1 MNRTLPGTHGLTP
14 FGVLYVATF
23 LVSFHLFLVVFL
35 NSSFLSTFP
44 AINEKTVG
52 YIYILG
58 SAIGLLSLFVVDR
71 FLRKIGNYA
80 LLFFLT
86 IFHIFVFFC
95 FAFIKQIEVIL
106 PLFIAY
112 LVTYPL
118 ILYCLDIFIESYIK
132 NENATGSIRGT
143 LLSITN
149 TALIL
154 GPLTAGFILTNGDFW
169 KVYVIAA
176 LFLLPFMF
184 LMRRFR
190 HFKDPR
196 YHSLQIRKTF
206 TCIVNHKDISNILM
220 AQFIMRFFFAWV
232 VIYMP
237 IYLIKEIGFT
247 FTEFGIMTFIYL
259 IPFALLEYPAGRLAD
274 SRLGEKEILSL
285 GFFIA
290 AVFTG
295 FVSFIQADNFI
306 FWAAVLF
313 MIRVGVSLVEI
324 MTESYFFKHVDGSD
338 NNTISFFRMTRPLAY
353 IIGPLI
359 ANLALLI
366 FDFKFIWL
374 VLSFVLFSG
383 LYFSFQLRDT
393 K

>member
-1 MNRTLPGTHGLTP
+1 MNKTLPNAHGLTP

-23 LVSFHLFLVVFL
+23 LVSFHLFLVVYI
-35 NSSFLSTFP
+35 NSSFLSTFEN
-44 AINEKTVG
+44 IDEKIVG
-52 YIYILG
+52 YLYMFG
-58 SAIGLLSLFVVDR
+58 SALGVLSLFTIDK
-71 FLRKIGNYA
+71 FLRNFGNYTF
-80 LLFFLT
+80 LFSLT
-86 IFHIFVFFC
+86 IFHIFAFFG
-95 FAFIKQIEVIL
+95 FAFLKNITVIL

-118 ILYCLDIFIESYIK
+118 ILYSLDIFIESYTE

-143 LLSITN
+143 LLTVTN

-154 GPLTAGFILTNGDFW
+154 GPLTAGFILTNGAFW

-176 LFLLPFMF
+176 LFLLPFLF

-190 HFKDPR
+190 YFKDPK
-196 YHSLQIRKTF
+196 YHPLKIKKTL
-206 TCIVNHKDISNILM
+206 TCVVGHKDISNILM
-220 AQFIMRFFFAWV
+220 AQFIMRFFFAWA

-247 FTEFGIMTFIYL
+247 FAEFGIMTFIYL

-274 SRLGEKEILSL
+274 SRFGEKEILSL

-290 AVFTG
+290 AVFTA
-295 FVSFIQADNFI
+295 FISFIQTDNFLL
-306 FWAAVLF
+306 WVAVLF
-313 MIRVGVSLVEI
+313 MIRVGLSLIEI

-338 NNTISFFRMTRPLAY
+338 NNTISFFRMTRPFAY
-353 IIGPLI
+353 IVGPLI
-359 ANLALLI
+359 ANMALLI
-366 FDFKFIWL
+366 FDFRFIWL
-374 VLSFVLFSG
+374 ILSFVLLFG
-383 LYFSFQLRDT
+383 LYFSSRLHDT